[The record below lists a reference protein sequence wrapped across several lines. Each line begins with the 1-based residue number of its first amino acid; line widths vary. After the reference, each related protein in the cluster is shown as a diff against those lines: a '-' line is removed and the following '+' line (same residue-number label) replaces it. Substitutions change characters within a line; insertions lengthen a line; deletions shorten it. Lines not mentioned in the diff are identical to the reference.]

1 MKMKALAKILA
12 IIIAAAMLFC
22 LAACGSD
29 SDSSGSQ
36 SSSSL
41 TAKGLNMSV
50 NRSTGRLTM
59 DRPEGASGESMG
71 EAGTWTI
78 FVYLCGTDLE
88 SKYGMGTNDL
98 QEMINADGSD
108 SVRFVVQTGGASKWQ
123 NDVVENGKIQRF
135 LVQDG
140 ELYALD
146 EGPAADMG
154 SVDTF
159 YDFLSWG
166 VENYASEHMGVIF
179 WNHGGGS
186 ITGICFD
193 EQNEFDS
200 LSLKDLDLAFAA
212 VYENMTQK
220 FDFIGFDACLM
231 GTLETANILAS
242 YADYMYGSEESE
254 PGYGW
259 DYTAIGS
266 YLAANPDADA
276 ASLGEVVC
284 DSFYKSCADIGQESG
299 ATLAVIDLSYMDEL
313 VADFNTFAQ
322 NMYESAEDPDS
333 LVYMVRGIEGAENF
347 GGNNKSE
354 GYTNMVDLGALVSAC
369 APYTEGADEVLSS
382 LDNAVVYRIAGDT
395 HKNASG
401 LSLYYPLSVQG
412 SEELTIF
419 GGVCVSPY
427 YLSFIDRQNYG
438 GVNQGSTQGY
448 SDEYW
453 YDEDGNWNWASEGS
467 GDQEYWEYV
476 DSYEVTGE
484 SSLITFE
491 QEPILDDE
499 GDFWFVLD
507 DDGYYYASNVYGY
520 VYELSE
526 DGEDL
531 IELGETYDIII
542 DWDNGYFCDDFDG
555 YWMSLPDGQNLATYI
570 VEVTDDAII
579 YTSPIFLNDEQTN
592 LRLRQ
597 TFDGDITIEG
607 AWAGIDE
614 NGMAAKDIVQL
625 KEGDKIV
632 PIYYSYAVNSDDES
646 YYYGGEY
653 VFEGAPEIYY
663 DIMESAD
670 YLFAF
675 CIDDI
680 YGDYYLTEYVMFNVE
695 ENGDVY
701 YYEW

>member
-1 MKMKALAKILA
+1 MKMKVLA
-12 IIIAAAMLFC
+12 IILAAAMTLC
-22 LAACGSD
+22 LAACGSGSD
-29 SDSSGSQ
+29 SDKSGALDT
-36 SSSSL
+36 SSL
-41 TAKGLNMSV
+41 SAKGLNMSL
-50 NRSTGRLTM
+50 NRSTGKLTV
-59 DRPEGASGESMG
+59 DRPAGAQGDRMG

-88 SKYGMGTNDL
+88 SRYGMGTNDL
-98 QEMINADGSD
+98 QEMLNAEGSD
-108 SVRFVVQTGGASKWQ
+108 SVRFVVQTGGAERWR
-123 NDVVENGKIQRF
+123 NDIVENGKIQRF

-146 EGPAADMG
+146 EGPSANMG
-154 SVDTF
+154 DVETF
-159 YDFLSWG
+159 YDFISWG
-166 VENYASEHMGVIF
+166 VENYASEHMGVIL

-200 LSLKDLDLAFAA
+200 LSLKDLDGAFAA

-231 GTLETANILAS
+231 GTLETANVLAS

-259 DYTAIGS
+259 DYTVIGT
-266 YLAANPDADA
+266 YLARNPDADA
-276 ASLGEVVC
+276 ASLGKVVC
-284 DSFYKSCADIGQESG
+284 DSFYKSCEDIGQERG

-313 VADFNTFAQ
+313 VADFNAFAQ
-322 NMYESAEDPDS
+322 SMYESAENPDA
-333 LVYMVRGIEGAENF
+333 LVCMVRGIEGAENF

-369 APYTEGADEVLSS
+369 APYTDGADAVLNS
-382 LDNAVVYRIAGDT
+382 LDNAVVYSIAGST

-438 GVNQGSTQGY
+438 SVNQGSTAGY
-448 SDEYW
+448 SDDYW
-453 YDEDGNWNWASEGS
+453 YDEDGNWSWASAGA
-467 GDQEYWEYV
+467 GDSEYWEYA
-476 DSYEVTGE
+476 DSFEITGE
-484 SSLITFE
+484 SPLITFE

-499 GDFWFVLD
+499 GDFWFILD
-507 DDGYYYASNVYGY
+507 DSGYYYAANVYGY

-542 DWDNGYFCDDFDG
+542 DWDNGFFCDDFDG

-579 YTSPIFLNDEQTN
+579 YTSPVFLNDEQTN

-632 PIYYSYAVNSDDES
+632 PIYYSYAVNSDDEG

-653 VFEGAPEIYY
+653 VFEGTPEIYY
-663 DIMESAD
+663 DVMESAD

-680 YGDYYLTEYVMFNVE
+680 YGDYYLSEFVMFNVE